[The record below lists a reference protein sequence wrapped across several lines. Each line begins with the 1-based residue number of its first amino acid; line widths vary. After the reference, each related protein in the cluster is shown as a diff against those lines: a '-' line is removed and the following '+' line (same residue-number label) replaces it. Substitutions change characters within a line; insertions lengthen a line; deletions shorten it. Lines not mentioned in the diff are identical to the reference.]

1 MQKYN
6 LLREELLSSP
16 GVLKEY
22 KKLEPRYMLI
32 KSVIDKRLALGITQ
46 RQLAEKIGT
55 KQSAIARFESGNT
68 NPSLGFIAKI
78 ATALGTQLTISLVD

>member
-1 MQKYN
+1 MQKYSI
-6 LLREELLSSP
+6 LREELLSNP
-16 GVLKEY
+16 GVLNEY

-46 RQLAEKIGT
+46 QQLAERIGT

-68 NPSLGFIAKI
+68 NPSLGFISKI
-78 ATALGTQLTISLVD
+78 ASALETQLTISLVD